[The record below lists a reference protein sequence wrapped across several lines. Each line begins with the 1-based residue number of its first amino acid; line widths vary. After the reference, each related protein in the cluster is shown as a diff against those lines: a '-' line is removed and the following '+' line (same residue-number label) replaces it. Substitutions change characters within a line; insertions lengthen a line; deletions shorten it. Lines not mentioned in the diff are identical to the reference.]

1 MSILYINKSFFNL
14 FLKKIWMIRIRTISV
29 FSFKSTHKFAI
40 LIKRELKTMKDIECI
55 TNEIKKAVM
64 GKDEVIRHVLM
75 TLLARGHVLLED
87 IPGVGKTNL
96 ALALSRSMTL
106 DYHRIQLTT
115 DVLPSD
121 IVGFTMYNPQNNNFE
136 YKEGIAFCH
145 LLLADE
151 INRTSSK
158 TQAALLQLME
168 EGKMTVDGNTY
179 ELPQPFFVIATQNPF
194 GSSGTQLLPDSQ
206 LDRFMVKLELG
217 YPSINDE
224 VEIMKARQSG
234 NPLDEVNSVASTDTI
249 AKYQKEVDQVFVS
262 DEIYYYIVN
271 IIDATRHHEYITQG
285 ASPRGSLSLM
295 KMSKACAFMN
305 NRDYVVPSDVQEVV
319 HMVLSHRLI
328 LAYDAKIK
336 DITADMIID
345 DIMNLIKTP
354 GIEL

>member
-1 MSILYINKSFFNL
+1 MQ
-14 FLKKIWMIRIRTISV
+14 KI
-29 FSFKSTHKFAI
+29 
-40 LIKRELKTMKDIECI
+40 EDI
-55 TNEIKKAVM
+55 TREIKKAVM
-64 GKDEVIRHVLM
+64 GKDEVIQHVIM

-96 ALALSRSMTL
+96 ALALSKSMTL

-121 IVGFTMYNPQNNNFE
+121 IVGFTMYNPQNNSFE

-168 EGKMTVDGNTY
+168 EGKITVDGNTY

-194 GSSGTQLLPDSQ
+194 GSAGTQLLPDSQ
-206 LDRFMVKLELG
+206 LDRFMVRLKLG
-217 YPSINDE
+217 YPSVDDE
-224 VEIMKARQSG
+224 VKIMKSRQKG
-234 NPLDEVNSVASTDTI
+234 NPLDEVQAIISDEMIVQ
-249 AKYQKEVDQVFVS
+249 YQKEVDNVFVS
-262 DEIYYYIVN
+262 DEIYDYIVN
-271 IIDATRHHEYITQG
+271 IVDATRHHHYVDQG

-295 KMSKACAFMN
+295 RMSKACAFIHD
-305 NRDYVVPSDVQEVV
+305 RDYVIPSDVQKVA

-328 LAYDAKIK
+328 LAYDAKMK
-336 DITADMIID
+336 AVTADMVID
-345 DIMNLIKTP
+345 DIMNLIKAP
-354 GIEL
+354 GIES